1 MKKINL
7 LIAVLLV
14 LSIVA
19 CKNSNNNNQ
28 ISEKEKAIQEISS
41 SEEVLFSELEPD
53 KEKATAMIEQ
63 YLTFVDSYP
72 EDTICAEYLFK
83 ASEIAMN
90 FNQPHNSIRYLTQIE
105 TSYLDYSKYPT
116 CIFMKGFIYHYEI
129 QDLEKAREYYQRYID
144 NYPEHT
150 FVKDAEGAL
159 MFMGLNDDELI
170 ELFEDMNKYN

>member
-1 MKKINL
+1 MNKVNLFVTVL
-7 LIAVLLV
+7 LI
-14 LSIVA
+14 LSIAA
-19 CKNSNNNNQ
+19 CKNSNNKTQ

-105 TSYLDYSKYPT
+105 TSYPDYSKYPT

-159 MFMGLNDDELI
+159 MFMSLNDDELI